1 MFPYQQPMNP
11 YQMQQGSQNMMMP
24 QQNFQ
29 SGLMAMGQNQQAPN
43 PGQNMMMA
51 QQNKPMNSTPQGNFL
66 GGNIGQYRQG

>member
-1 MFPYQQPMNP
+1 MNPYQQPMNP
-11 YQMQQGSQNMMMP
+11 YQGQGMQMP

-43 PGQNMMMA
+43 PGQNMMQP
-51 QQNKPMNSTPQGNFL
+51 QQNKPSNTTPQGNFL

>member
-1 MFPYQQPMNP
+1 MFPYQNQMNP
-11 YQMQQGSQNMMMP
+11 YQMQPGMQGMMP

-29 SGLMAMGQNQQAPN
+29 SGLMAMGQNQMSPN
-43 PGQNMMMA
+43 PGQSMQFA

>member
-11 YQMQQGSQNMMMP
+11 YQMQPGMMMP